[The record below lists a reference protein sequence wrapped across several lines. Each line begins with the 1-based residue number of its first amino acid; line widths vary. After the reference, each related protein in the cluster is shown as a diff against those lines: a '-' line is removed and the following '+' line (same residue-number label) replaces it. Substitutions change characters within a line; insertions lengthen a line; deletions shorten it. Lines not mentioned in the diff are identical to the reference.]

1 MYTFSKSFPI
11 ETTND
16 QVWELIS
23 PTVKEILPEIFER
36 NFKLLAYNVNSFD
49 SFTSYEKGLYAS
61 RPSVNTVAEKCLL
74 PNMFISGDWV
84 KTAYPAAL
92 MERAVNTGMF

>member
-1 MYTFSKSFPI
+1 MW
-11 ETTND
+11 D
-16 QVWELIS
+16 LIS

-49 SFTSYEKGLYAS
+49 SFTSYEKGLYVN

-74 PNMFISGDWV
+74 PNMFLAGDWV

-92 MERAVNTGMF
+92 MERAVSTGMF